1 MAKVI
6 ARAGVPAIGMA
17 MFIATLAT
25 AAPAKDPASRA
36 APPATSALQEAASQS
51 AADQEEVK
59 RLKAMRGDHDQG
71 DDNASP
77 RAKEVVCSKN
87 TPAAQ
92 RSAICDTASPN

>member
-1 MAKVI
+1 MAKLNIRV
-6 ARAGVPAIGMA
+6 GLPAIGIA
-17 MFIATLAT
+17 MLIATLAT
-25 AAPAKDPASRA
+25 AAPAKDPAPS
-36 APPATSALQEAASQS
+36 ATTDLQQAASQS